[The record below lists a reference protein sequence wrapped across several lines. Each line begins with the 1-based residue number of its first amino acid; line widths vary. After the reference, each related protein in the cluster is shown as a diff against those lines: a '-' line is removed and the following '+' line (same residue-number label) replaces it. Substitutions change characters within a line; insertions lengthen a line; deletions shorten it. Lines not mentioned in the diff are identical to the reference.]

1 MAICRMKLERI
12 KGGGRM
18 KRHTSPWFAVYGLM
32 VILLGAAALG
42 LMLPGLKADDWQ
54 SYVILLAMGMFLEW
68 FVIST
73 PNGDFSLSFVLV
85 FVTFILFGTPATVWI
100 SALATV
106 FARGIVNH
114 GHSMKT
120 VLFNGAQYAL
130 SALLAGIVYE
140 QAGGQIAPQA
150 DKLMASNWL
159 PLAAY
164 VVTYFVTN
172 HLLVNIYAAREQARA
187 LYPYWRDVFKLELF
201 TCALSICLGALT
213 VLLYRV
219 IGSAGVFLLLGLII
233 LVNALLKTY
242 FELGLAHRE
251 LKALHEIALQA
262 SLTLK
267 TGELLHKILHQ
278 ALKVV
283 KYHTAI
289 IYLWREELE
298 QLVPQVV
305 ISNNPNY
312 KAWLENTTV
321 EAGDGLIGQVVRT
334 RQTVIVYD
342 CKRDKL
348 IRRMP
353 GIYQIMRSLLILPMV
368 ADDKLVGVMV
378 LGKREPFGFKE
389 NQKQLLTIM
398 AGQAA
403 LATERALLYEKI
415 ENMAITDGLT
425 CIYNHRYFY
434 ARLEEEFQRA
444 KRYHHPFSLLLLDVD
459 HFKKFNDTYG
469 HQAGDKVLQ
478 RVAKVLTRE
487 TRRSDVVARYGG
499 EEFAVLLPNT
509 ELANAVRLANRIR
522 LAIKGEPVE
531 IGSNRPLV
539 SVTVSIGVAQAPVHG
554 HEPGELI
561 EAADRALYHA
571 KGAGRNRVST
581 AEEAEEVD

>member
-1 MAICRMKLERI
+1 
-12 KGGGRM
+12 M
-18 KRHTSPWFAVYGLM
+18 KRHSSPWFAVYGLI

-54 SYVILLAMGMFLEW
+54 VYAILLAVGMFLEW

-73 PNGDFSLSFVLV
+73 PSGDFSLSFVLV
-85 FVTFILFGTPATVWI
+85 FVTFVLFGTPATVWI
-100 SALATV
+100 SALAAV
-106 FARGIVNH
+106 FARGIVNY
-114 GHSMKT
+114 GYTLRT

-130 SALLAGIVYE
+130 AALLAGIVYE
-140 QAGGQIAPQA
+140 QMGGIIAPGA
-150 DKLMASNWL
+150 DKLVAANWL
-159 PLAAY
+159 PLASY
-164 VVTYFVTN
+164 VATYFLVN
-172 HLLVNIYAAREQARA
+172 HLLVNIYAAREQGRA
-187 LYPYWRDVFKLELF
+187 LYPYWRDVIKLELF
-201 TCALSICLGALT
+201 TCVLSIFLGALT
-213 VLLYRV
+213 ILLYRV

-251 LKALHEIALQA
+251 LKALYEITLQA
-262 SLTLK
+262 ALTLK
-267 TGELLHKILHQ
+267 TGDLLHKILHQ

-289 IYLWREELE
+289 IYLWREELG

-305 ISNNPNY
+305 LSNNPGY
-312 KAWLENTTV
+312 KTWLENQTV
-321 EAGDGLIGQVVRT
+321 EAGEGLIGQVVRT
-334 RQTVIVYD
+334 RQTVLVYD
-342 CKRDKL
+342 SKADKL
-348 IRRMP
+348 LRRQP
-353 GIYQIMRSLLILPMV
+353 GIYQIMRSLLVLPMV

-425 CIYNHRYFY
+425 SIYNHRYFFT
-434 ARLEEEFQRA
+434 RLEEEFQRSQ
-444 KRYHHPFSLLLLDVD
+444 RYHLPFTLLLLDVD

-469 HQAGDKVLQ
+469 HQAGDRVLQ
-478 RVAKVLTRE
+478 RVARALQRE

-499 EEFAVLLPNT
+499 EEFAILLPNT

-522 LAIKGEPVE
+522 LSIKGEAVD
-531 IGSNRPLV
+531 IGHGRPLV
-539 SVTVSIGVAQAPVHG
+539 NVTVSIGVAQAPLHG
-554 HEPGELI
+554 HDPGELI

-571 KGAGRNRVST
+571 KGSGRNRVST